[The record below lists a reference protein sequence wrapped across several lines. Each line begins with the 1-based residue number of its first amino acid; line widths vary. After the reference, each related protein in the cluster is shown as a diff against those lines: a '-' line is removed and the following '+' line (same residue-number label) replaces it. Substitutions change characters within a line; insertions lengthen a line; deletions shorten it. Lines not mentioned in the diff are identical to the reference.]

1 MSDRVI
7 RLEEQA
13 IVDPQELDQLMR
25 LVPSDQRGDIRL
37 KRFLAFRLKL
47 DGLVASQVYL
57 SNKLVI
63 GRKVGLSRSLV
74 RVSQRRPFRVRM
86 RRPQTENAL
95 CLAWGQG
102 ETGHRQAT
110 SIGAATSVA
119 LALSYS
125 NATRVRANSRAV
137 PGPWLVT
144 QLPSTTTRSATGLPS
159 VNCATNDGCPVTF
172 RPPSSP

>member
-57 SNKLVI
+57 SNKLVTP
-63 GRKVGLSRSLV
+63 KSRAIVVACTRFSAKAT
-74 RVSQRRPFRVRM
+74 PKRM
-86 RRPQTENAL
+86 RRPLENA
-95 CLAWGQG
+95 CVWPGRKG
-102 ETGHRQAT
+102 EP
-110 SIGAATSVA
+110 II
-119 LALSYS
+119 
-125 NATRVRANSRAV
+125 VR
-137 PGPWLVT
+137 
-144 QLPSTTTRSATGLPS
+144 LPA
-159 VNCATNDGCPVTF
+159 
-172 RPPSSP
+172 